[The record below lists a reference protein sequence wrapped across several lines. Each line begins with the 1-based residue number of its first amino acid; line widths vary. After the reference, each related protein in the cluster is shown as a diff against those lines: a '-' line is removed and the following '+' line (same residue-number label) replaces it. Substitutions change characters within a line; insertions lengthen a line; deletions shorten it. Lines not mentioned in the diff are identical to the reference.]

1 MKYQASRSGVM
12 KCFTVH
18 GTDPTPSDTP
28 RILKK
33 EGGRDYFLGVELLL
47 LGQLRM
53 VLLQSL
59 WKYEILLFVVN
70 LDQEIYF

>member
-1 MKYQASRSGVM
+1 MKARGMSVKKKDEEDEGVADPD
-12 KCFTVH
+12 
-18 GTDPTPSDTP
+18 GT
-28 RILKK
+28 RRGLMKK

-59 WKYEILLFVVN
+59 WKYEIPHFVVN

>member
-1 MKYQASRSGVM
+1 MFG
-12 KCFTVH
+12 
-18 GTDPTPSDTP
+18 GTDGKVP

-47 LGQLRM
+47 LEQLRT

-59 WKYEILLFVVN
+59 WKYEIPLFVVN